1 MREYE
6 CEVGQRPG
14 RRATGKSAVTH
25 GGIAR
30 RKQSTFHDTR
40 GPWAG
45 KVVAGPTASIPPPAG
60 IGCVSALAV
69 VRGGV
74 KKVNRR
80 FGGIS
85 VKMGGMKNEYAVNLK
100 AEEQYHLR
108 NLTKSVTLS
117 VRALK
122 RAQVLLEV
130 DERVDGPGWS
140 DAAIA
145 EALEVA
151 SPDCVR
157 HSQTISRTRAG
168 IGSTGS
174 IHRP

>member
-1 MREYE
+1 MSLRIE
-6 CEVGQRPG
+6 CPRCCETQLG
-14 RRATGKSAVTH
+14 H
-25 GGIAR
+25 CNAR
-30 RKQSTFHDTR
+30 SSPPSRDLED
-40 GPWAG
+40 
-45 KVVAGPTASIPPPAG
+45 VA
-60 IGCVSALAV
+60 
-69 VRGGV
+69 
-74 KKVNRR
+74 NR
-80 FGGIS
+80 